1 MEYSNHGNFVNSFRN
16 AEISTRNQ
24 EAAIADEDD
33 PLKDLQNEIA
43 SRNLQPDLVP
53 EDVNAASLTNV
64 DAGVSA
70 VQPTLADSEIIAE
83 FFKTGNISD
92 GYDEVM
98 DVSDGLDEE
107 PMECPGKSHLLLA
120 FEVLQKIF
128 LFSTNGEAVQADCL
142 KIERNKDKHFTKNKK
157 QTTI

>member
-64 DAGVSA
+64 NAGVST
-70 VQPTLADSEIIAE
+70 VQLTLADSEIIAE

-92 GYDEVM
+92 EYDEVM